1 MKAVEGGFLQL
12 NLCYSICSGLGQ
24 EVNDR
29 ALGTYIWKQHVS
41 KDFINPAVKGEKRRG
56 KKWGRKGLIM
66 GGWERTTKGHCRLFL
81 TWRNNIFSCQGQTLI
96 IIAKTCLPSSYESS
110 RYWILLSGQDLG
122 EDNRGIQYALNVPH
136 TPCLVFLVCN
146 IPAYVYILFAV
157 SFRLQLAGEGACTT
171 QMKEWAE
178 QKLRYAGDLCVA
190 CVRAY
195 VCVYVCVCI
204 RINFSSLG
212 RGVLW
217 MVFVFTS
224 FVLLLG
230 SAGVWNRDL
239 VHARHAPRHCTI
251 RLLRILFLCYCSIS
265 PDAGFTA
272 SKFSKLFFCLLS
284 CFFLSL
290 LECLCQWVGNE
301 FRSRRRVWEYSGVED
316 QARTRSS
323 SPPPSSYCISEGRL
337 ARGTSEGD

>member
-66 GGWERTTKGHCRLFL
+66 GGWERTTKDHCRLFL

-122 EDNRGIQYALNVPH
+122 EDNRGIQYVLNVPH

-157 SFRLQLAGEGACTT
+157 SFRLQLAGEGACAT

-178 QKLRYAGDLCVA
+178 GGSKNYAMLVTCVWLV
-190 CVRAY
+190 CVHMCVCTY
-195 VCVYVCVCI
+195 VCVSGLISPHLAGVFFEWSLYLLLLFTFLAVLGFELGTWCMLGTRPATAPSVFFVSYFCVTVPCLPTQPSQLPNSQNCFSVCRHVSSFP
-204 RINFSSLG
+204 FSSASASGWEMSLG
-212 RGVLW
+212 PGGEC
-217 MVFVFTS
+217 
-224 FVLLLG
+224 G
-230 SAGVWNRDL
+230 STVESK
-239 VHARHAPRHCTI
+239 I
-251 RLLRILFLCYCSIS
+251 RLE
-265 PDAGFTA
+265 PVPHT
-272 SKFSKLFFCLLS
+272 
-284 CFFLSL
+284 
-290 LECLCQWVGNE
+290 
-301 FRSRRRVWEYSGVED
+301 
-316 QARTRSS
+316 
-323 SPPPSSYCISEGRL
+323 PPPPPPGHIASQKEG
-337 ARGTSEGD
+337 